1 VKIDDENEMWVQ
13 YQGSS
18 SMESAPYL
26 GASAAV
32 MVGAISNIVGICVAA
47 KEGHR
52 KRTSHRKNN
61 PMVSL

>member
-1 VKIDDENEMWVQ
+1 MKIDDENEMWVQ

-18 SMESAPYL
+18 SMGRRSY